1 MSLPPGCKCDP
12 EEVFALADQALTPQR
27 EHEMRNHV
35 SSCPECRAL
44 YEKETQLNSC
54 LKSLD
59 FSGACSVRERVV
71 MALPTRPLKVRLLW
85 ALLSGSLLLL
95 ALFALALNGVNPA
108 TFLMGSMEIFWSTTA
123 MLTDLL
129 DTAVSIAGGT
139 ILAALAVGAFLDLL
153 LVTVLLSVSRRR
165 AREI

>member
-1 MSLPPGCKCDP
+1 MSLPPGYNCDP
-12 EEVFALADQALTPQR
+12 EEVFALADRALTPRREREIR
-27 EHEMRNHV
+27 EHMN
-35 SSCPECRAL
+35 SCAECRKM

-59 FSGACSVRERVV
+59 FSGVCSVRERVV

-85 ALLSGSLLLL
+85 ALLSGVLLLV
-95 ALFALALNGVNPA
+95 ALFALMSSGVNPA
-108 TFLMGSMEIFWSTTA
+108 MFFMGSMEVFWSTTA

-139 ILAALAVGAFLDLL
+139 ILVALAVGAFLDLL

-165 AREI
+165 TREI